1 MKRTRN
7 MRIFL
12 YFSGNSSNDNM
23 NSYRDYKDLER
34 RIDRLEWK
42 GIIVSILLVIV
53 LILSFSLFKMRQELL
68 LIQELLQ

>member
-1 MKRTRN
+1 
-7 MRIFL
+7 
-12 YFSGNSSNDNM
+12 M

-42 GIIVSILLVIV
+42 GIVVSILLMIV

>member
-1 MKRTRN
+1 

-34 RIDRLEWK
+34 RIDRLECK

-53 LILSFSLFKMRQELL
+53 LILSFSLFKMRQELQ

>member
-1 MKRTRN
+1 MERTRN

-42 GIIVSILLVIV
+42 GIVVSILLVIV
-53 LILSFSLFKMRQELL
+53 LILGFSLFKMRQELQ

>member
-1 MKRTRN
+1 

-42 GIIVSILLVIV
+42 GIVVSILLVIV
-53 LILSFSLFKMRQELL
+53 LILGFSLFKMRQELQ